1 MKGLIIKDFITMFK
15 RIRPMN
21 YLLIPA
27 ASVFILIYFKSEGA
41 LYVAILLPVVLSGVP
56 KTLMVYDEQCKWD
69 KYAIALPMTR
79 KSIIGS
85 RYLFFLMT
93 AVAASVIAFVI
104 SVISFVV
111 FPNRGFSPYLIA
123 VISGLLLAV
132 FYGMITIPAGY
143 SMGNNGGPFAVLLT
157 TFLLMGTF
165 YVLKRLNVNI
175 EALLDDLK
183 NNLLLTGIVF
193 LIILGVV
200 SYNASLY
207 FYNQKHS

>member
-21 YLLIPA
+21 YLLIA
-27 ASVFILIYFKSEGA
+27 AATVFILIYFKGEGA
-41 LYVAILLPVVLSGVP
+41 LYVAVFLPVVLSGVP

-93 AVAASVIAFVI
+93 AVAASVIAFFI
-104 SVISFVV
+104 SVISCIF
-111 FPNRGFSPYLIA
+111 FPNEGFSPYLIA
-123 VISGLLLAV
+123 GISGLLLAI

-143 SMGNNGGPFAVLLT
+143 SMGTNGGPLAMLLT
-157 TFLLMGTF
+157 TFLLMGAF
-165 YVLKRLNVNI
+165 YVLKRLNVDI
-175 EALLDDLK
+175 EALLVYLK
-183 NNLLLTGIVF
+183 DNLLLTGAVF
-193 LIILGVV
+193 LIILGVI